1 MLLTALNFLGIA
13 VFAASGALLGVR
25 RRLDLFGIWVVAVL
39 TGVGGGIVRD
49 LFLGIHPPSSL
60 EDWRPIAVASG
71 ASLLVFF
78 AHPQFSALHRS
89 VLILDAFGMGL
100 FAATGALIALHHDA
114 SVLASVLVGITTAV
128 GGGVLRD
135 VLVNELPLL
144 ILQRDLYA
152 VPAMAGAALVVLLH
166 DLGAGDGLVLVA
178 GTVLASGFRLVA
190 LRRRWRLPLA
200 PDRPPRRAAR

>member
-1 MLLTALNFLGIA
+1 MLLTALNFLGTA

-60 EDWRPIAVASG
+60 EDWRWIAVAS
-71 ASLLVFF
+71 AAALVVFF
-78 AHPQFSALHRS
+78 LHPQFSALHRS

-100 FAATGALIALHHDA
+100 FASTGALTALHHDA

-128 GGGVLRD
+128 GGGILRD

-152 VPAMAGAALVVLLH
+152 VPAMAGAAVVVLLH
-166 DLGAGDGLVLVA
+166 DLGLGDGLTLLI
-178 GTVLASGFRLVA
+178 GTVLASGFRLAA
-190 LRRRWRLPLA
+190 LRLHLRLPMA
-200 PDRPPRRAAR
+200 PDRLPRK